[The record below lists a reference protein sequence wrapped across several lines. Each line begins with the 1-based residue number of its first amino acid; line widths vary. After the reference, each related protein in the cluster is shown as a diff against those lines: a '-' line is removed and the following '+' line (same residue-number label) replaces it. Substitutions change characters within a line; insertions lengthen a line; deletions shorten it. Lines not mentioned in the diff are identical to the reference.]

1 MRYIIYGYGGG
12 NYQRYA
18 ASTSIREE
26 LHKFIDKAVDQS
38 YKDISIKVEDT

>member
-12 NYQRYA
+12 NYHRYA

-26 LHKFIDKAVDQS
+26 LHKFIDKAVDQG
-38 YKDISIKVEDT
+38 YTEISIKVEAT